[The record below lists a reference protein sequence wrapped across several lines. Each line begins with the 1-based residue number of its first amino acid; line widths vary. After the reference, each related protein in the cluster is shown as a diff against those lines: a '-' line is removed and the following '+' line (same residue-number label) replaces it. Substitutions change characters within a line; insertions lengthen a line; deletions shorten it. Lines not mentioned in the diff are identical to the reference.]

1 MRGLHAAPDFSSAI
15 WIERFGGSGSVS
27 FLRGD
32 CPEDVTRAAS
42 VCGWKISND
51 AATLDAD
58 DLAASDRSC
67 CSLFSAGGLELK
79 YVNQGSF
86 KVESYRS
93 VREIPEDWNTV
104 LQIQTPMRREFL
116 DALESS
122 GINDIETYYLR
133 VVDEN
138 GGVVAQANVFV
149 SETDFSTFDTTL
161 PASARS
167 TIKRWIPDFMSFRIV
182 EVGFFT
188 MIGEGVAV
196 AQGVD
201 LSGLFF
207 ALDQAL
213 QKIADEEEADF
224 ILVRDVPASSYDQ
237 YLSALSGIGYSPSI
251 GFPNALLPVRWSR
264 FEDYLADINS
274 KTRLKFRNSLK
285 LQEKFDV
292 EWKVV
297 DDFKSMVGDLA
308 RLWENVNQKARDYA
322 REKLDERFFSACS
335 EKLSG
340 QCEVITFSHEGK
352 MIAFMLNMIGEDDY
366 IVLDWGVD
374 YGFRHYRQANLYRA
388 ATLISLQ
395 RAIELGKSTMEL
407 GITNYTPKL
416 TLGAEAVPLAYF
428 MRHRNDKRY
437 GGTLARLVTDSINL
451 PDTSLHATAGKIG
464 TRVHDMLAFE
474 QRVKRDQNPFGAS
487 DILGRV
493 GSYNR
498 SNSMRLSGTYGLYP
512 EFNSAQRSV
521 VTFSDEHERV
531 LLGTNSYLGLADD
544 PRVISAAVDAL
555 HRYGSG
561 CSGSP
566 LLNGTLDI
574 HKQLEEELAIFSG
587 REAVALCSTG
597 YQTNLAAISALCGRG
612 DVVLMD
618 ARNHRSLFDG
628 VRLSGAD
635 CVIYRHADMAHLER
649 LLWRTKGR
657 KRMIVTDSVF
667 SMEGTIADLRTL
679 VELASANDA
688 RVFVDESHAVGVFGL
703 HGRGIA
709 ELQGVEDRV
718 DIIMGTFSKAFA
730 GLGGF
735 VAGRA
740 DLIDYIKHNA
750 GGHIFSASLP
760 PSVIATVLASLE
772 IIRQEPERRKA
783 PLERARFMALELQSI
798 GYDAPYHGSQI
809 VPVILGNYTLALS
822 AYKRFMDEGVYVN
835 PVGPPAVPEA
845 SSGFRTSY
853 IATHDW
859 NDLKT
864 AVEVF
869 RRHYKDFYELVAGE
883 GEKHVA

>member
-1 MRGLHAAPDFSSAI
+1 MACGTAYWRWGQL
-15 WIERFGGSGSVS
+15 VS
-27 FLRGD
+27 LNFL
-32 CPEDVTRAAS
+32 
-42 VCGWKISND
+42 
-51 AATLDAD
+51 
-58 DLAASDRSC
+58 
-67 CSLFSAGGLELK
+67 AGKFELK
-79 YVNQGSF
+79 YVNQGGLR
-86 KVESYRS
+86 VRSYRS
-93 VREIPEDWNTV
+93 VNELPDDWNEA
-104 LQIQTPMRREFL
+104 LPIPTPMKREFL

-122 GINDIETYYLR
+122 EINNIGTYYLR
-133 VVDEN
+133 VTDQDGNVL
-138 GGVVAQANVFV
+138 AQANVFV

-167 TIKRWIPDFMSFRIV
+167 TIKRWIPGFMSFRIV
-182 EVGFFT
+182 EVGYFT
-188 MIGEGVAV
+188 MIGEGVAI
-196 AQGVD
+196 AEGAD
-201 LSGLFF
+201 LSCVLP
-207 ALDQAL
+207 AIDKEL
-213 QKIADEEEADF
+213 QEIADKEEADF
-224 ILVRDVPASSYDQ
+224 VLVRDVPESSYES
-237 YLSALSGIGYSPSI
+237 YLSALAVLGYSPSI
-251 GFPNALLPVRWSR
+251 GFPNTLLPVKWRR

-285 LQEKFDV
+285 IQERFDV
-292 EWKVV
+292 EWKIV
-297 DDFKSMVGDLA
+297 DDFRSMTGDLS
-308 RLWENVNQKARDYA
+308 RLWDNVNKKAKDYT
-322 REKLDERFFSACS
+322 REKLDQRFFDACS
-335 EKLSG
+335 DKLAD
-340 QCEVITFSHEGK
+340 QCEVITFFHAGR
-352 MIAFMLNMIGEDDY
+352 MIAFMLNMIGGDDY

-374 YGFRHYRQANLYRA
+374 YSFEHYRQANLYRA

-395 RAIELGKSTMEL
+395 RAIELGKSKMEL

-416 TLGAEAVPLAYF
+416 TLGAEVVPLAYF
-428 MRHRNDKRY
+428 IRHRIDKRY
-437 GGTLARLVTDSINL
+437 GRTLARLVTDSINL

-487 DILGRV
+487 DILDRV

-498 SNSMRLSGTYGLYP
+498 SSSMRLSGIYGLYP

-521 VTFSDEHERV
+521 VTFSDSRERV

-649 LLWRTKGR
+649 LLARTKGR
-657 KRMIVTDSVF
+657 KRMIITDSVF
-667 SMEGTIADLRTL
+667 SMEGTIADLQTL
-679 VELASANDA
+679 VGLASAHDA
-688 RVFVDESHAVGVFGL
+688 RVFVDESHAVGVFGC

-718 DIIMGTFSKAFA
+718 DIVMGTFSKAFA

-735 VAGRA
+735 VAGSA

-760 PSVIATVLASLE
+760 PSVVATVLASLD
-772 IIRQEPERRKA
+772 IIRKEPERRQA
-783 PLERARFMALELQSI
+783 PLDRAKFMALELQAI

-835 PVGPPAVPEA
+835 PVGPPAVPES

-853 IATHDW
+853 IATHGWD
-859 NDLKT
+859 DLKV

-869 RRHYKDFYELVAGE
+869 RRHYRDFYETVNREEDEHA
-883 GEKHVA
+883 A